1 MILEHEIPNGSRI
14 YFTKSAKIKRNIE
27 NKIIDYLYNKKFEE
41 IITPNFS
48 YSQHQSLSNQNQI
61 IKINDENNNLISLR
75 ADSTLDVVR
84 IITKRLGRTT
94 THKKWFYSQPVF
106 KYPSKEFYQIGIE
119 WINHN
124 KLADLINIS
133 ADILNILELKPIIQL
148 SHSQIPYIIADEL
161 KIEINDFDSIDKLLS
176 LNCEWLNSLIRLENL
191 EQIDTVINK
200 VPEKLK
206 QPLKDLQNEAKNI
219 NYDKIVITP
228 TYTTKLKYYNG
239 VNFRIF
245 NENRVLAKGGSY
257 ETDNISSLGFA
268 FYIDNLIEEL
278 I

>member
-1 MILEHEIPNGSRI
+1 M
-14 YFTKSAKIKRNIE
+14 
-27 NKIIDYLYNKKFEE
+27 
-41 IITPNFS
+41 
-48 YSQHQSLSNQNQI
+48 
-61 IKINDENNNLISLR
+61 
-75 ADSTLDVVR
+75 
-84 IITKRLGRTT
+84 
-94 THKKWFYSQPVF
+94 
-106 KYPSKEFYQIGIE
+106 
-119 WINHN
+119 
-124 KLADLINIS
+124 
-133 ADILNILELKPIIQL
+133 ELKPIIQL

-176 LNCEWLNSLIRLENL
+176 LNCKWLNSLIRLENL

-200 VPEKLK
+200 VPERLK
-206 QPLKDLQNEAKNI
+206 QPLKDLQDEAKNI

-268 FYIDNLIEEL
+268 FYLDNLIEEL

>member
-1 MILEHEIPNGSRI
+1 LILEHEIPNGSRI

-176 LNCEWLNSLIRLENL
+176 LNCKWLNSLIRLENL

-200 VPEKLK
+200 VPERLK